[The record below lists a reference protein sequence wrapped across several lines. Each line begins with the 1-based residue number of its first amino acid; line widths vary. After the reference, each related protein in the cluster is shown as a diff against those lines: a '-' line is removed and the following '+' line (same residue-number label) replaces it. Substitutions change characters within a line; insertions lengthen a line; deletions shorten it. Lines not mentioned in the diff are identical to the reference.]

1 MFWAQGNEPGCSEA
15 PSRACGYSRLSRRGG
30 DGGEVGKVGRGPHS
44 EGLLG
49 HSQDSGV
56 VLSLEGP
63 WLNEGPWLKL
73 RVVTVLGVSTPFG
86 AACKPRP
93 DHRG

>member
-15 PSRACGYSRLSRRGG
+15 PSRARGYSRLSRRGG
-30 DGGEVGKVGRGPHS
+30 DGGEVGKVGRGPHG

-63 WLNEGPWLKL
+63 WLKL
-73 RVVTVLGVSTPFG
+73 RVVTVPGVSVPFG
-86 AACKPRP
+86 VACRPRP